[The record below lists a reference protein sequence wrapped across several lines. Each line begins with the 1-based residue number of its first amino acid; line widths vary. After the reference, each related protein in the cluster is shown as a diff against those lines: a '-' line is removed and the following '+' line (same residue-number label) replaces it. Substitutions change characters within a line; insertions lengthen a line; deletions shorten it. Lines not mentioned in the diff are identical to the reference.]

1 MKRFVSLLLFVV
13 FAPLNAGAQG
23 IPVGTWRAHFPLR
36 ATHSIAALD
45 AEILVASEYGL
56 LRYDPVEKVM
66 TAATAVDG
74 ISDVGLTCI
83 AASPDGQ
90 TAIIGYEDGG
100 LDLWTANDTRRI
112 SDIPSSGAY
121 PGKSRI
127 SSVVFASKNRA
138 FAATGFGVVEI
149 NLTYGVIQGT
159 YLLRSDGGT
168 TACYDLSMEGD
179 SLFVAAESG
188 LWSVHVEDPLY
199 LPASWVQNGYWA
211 DIALGHIAVLP
222 SAHMVHPR
230 MDESVW
236 MKTNGA
242 WTPVALDTAESPVV
256 RRLRASQGHFLV
268 VRSYG
273 VTTVSASGAVGNTLS
288 AGYGNNEGFAPYDAY
303 EDASGTLWTANK
315 GRGLTFFDNPS
326 YAQHR
331 SVQDPLSAQSFAL
344 KGSPEGLHV
353 LTGAV
358 DATWTATYT
367 NEGIMHFDGSRWT
380 ALQEGALG
388 GAKDILDVCYDPSD
402 PEHWFAASWGK
413 GILEFQN
420 DQLVATWNHTNS
432 TLQTAAGSGPNDVR
446 TGGLCWGQ
454 DGALWVSNALSGLP
468 LHRYD
473 PSTAQWQ
480 GFSAGSFNGE
490 SVKNLL
496 QDEDGVFWL
505 QSRTEGWMAIQVN
518 GSSTLTRRL
527 TKGVGSGNLPSSTV
541 AAALFDADNELWLG
555 TSDGLVVCFSPYNA
569 FNGKSID
576 AQALLVAE
584 NGINQKVLSG
594 QNILSMAVD
603 GANRKWIGTSDAG
616 VFLLS
621 ADGLETIYHFTKENS
636 PLLSN
641 RVQALYIDPASGEV
655 FMGTNRGLLSYR
667 GTATQPSD
675 RLAQVEVF
683 PNPLEPQDYGPM
695 SVRGLVPNSY
705 VKVTNTNGRLLYEG
719 YATGGQ
725 FTWDTYTMD
734 GTRAPSG
741 IYLFWITDPMGT
753 QTDVVQGVIVR
764 GQ

>member
-1 MKRFVSLLLFVV
+1 MKRFVGLLLFGL

-36 ATHSIAALD
+36 ATHSIAALES
-45 AEILVASEYGL
+45 EILVASEYGL

-66 TAATAVDG
+66 MAATAVDG
-74 ISDVGLTCI
+74 ISDVGLTSL
-83 AASPDGQ
+83 AASPDGK
-90 TAIIGYEDGG
+90 TALIGYEDGG
-100 LDLWTANDTRRI
+100 LDLWTENDTRRI
-112 SDIPSSGAY
+112 SDIPASGAY
-121 PGKSRI
+121 PGKSSI
-127 SSVVFASKNRA
+127 SAVVFATEHRA

-149 NLTYGVIQGT
+149 NLAFGVIQGT

-168 TACYDLSMEGD
+168 TPCYDLSVQGD
-179 SLFVAAESG
+179 SLFVASESG
-188 LWSVHVEDPLY
+188 LWSVHLQDPLY
-199 LPASWVQNGYWA
+199 LPASWQKNAFWA
-211 DIALGHIAVLP
+211 DVPMAHLAVLP
-222 SAHMVHPR
+222 NAKMAHPMG
-230 MDESVW
+230 DESVW
-236 MKTNGA
+236 LEAAGA
-242 WTPVALDTAESPVV
+242 WTQVALDTTDAPVL
-256 RRLRASQGHFLV
+256 RRLRASAGHFLV

-273 VTTVSASGAVGNTLS
+273 VTTVAASGALGATIS
-288 AGYGNNEGFAPYDAY
+288 SGYGNNEGFSPYDAF
-303 EDASGTLWTANK
+303 EDAAGTLWTANK

-331 SVQDPLSAQSFAL
+331 AVQDPISSQSYAL
-344 KGSPEGLHV
+344 KASPEGLHV

-358 DATWTATYT
+358 DPTWTATYT

-380 ALQEGALG
+380 ALQEAALG
-388 GAKDILDVCYDPSD
+388 GAKDILDVCYDPAD
-402 PEHWFAASWGK
+402 PEHWFAACWGK
-413 GILEFQN
+413 GILEFQGGM
-420 DQLVATWNHTNS
+420 LVQTWNHTNS

-446 TGGLCWGQ
+446 TGGLCWGE

-473 PSTAQWQ
+473 PATGQWQ
-480 GFSAGSFNGE
+480 GYPAGSFNGE
-490 SVKNLL
+490 TVKTLL

-505 QSRTEGWMAIQVN
+505 QSRTEGWMAIQVT
-518 GSSTLTRRL
+518 GTSTSTRRL

-541 AAALFDADNELWLG
+541 AAALFDADGELWLG

-584 NGINQKVLSG
+584 NGINQKVLAG
-594 QNILSMAVD
+594 QNILSMVVD

-621 ADGLETIYHFTKENS
+621 PDGLETIHHFTKENS

-641 RVQALYIDPASGEV
+641 RVQALYVDPASGEV

-667 GTATQPSD
+667 GTATQTAD
-675 RLAQVEVF
+675 RFSAVEVF
-683 PNPLEPQDYGPM
+683 PNPLQPQDYGPI

-725 FTWDTYTMD
+725 FTWDTYSLD
-734 GTRAPSG
+734 GSRAPSG
-741 IYLFWITDPMGT
+741 IYLFWITDPLGT
-753 QTDVVQGVIVR
+753 QTTVVQGVIVR